1 LRSDDRAAAE
11 TDIVIHGAV
20 DAHLPGILALIGGMA
35 AYDHLVI
42 IGGKSRDAN
51 TTSERGKQKKFRY
64 NYIDSRHSIS
74 PETGFDVVGGL
85 P

>member
-1 LRSDDRAAAE
+1 
-11 TDIVIHGAV
+11 V
-20 DAHLPGILALIGGMA
+20 A

-42 IGGKSRDAN
+42 IGGKCGDAN
-51 TTSERGKQKKFRY
+51 PASERGKQKKFRY

-74 PETGFDVVGGL
+74 PETGFDVIGGL

>member
-1 LRSDDRAAAE
+1 
-11 TDIVIHGAV
+11 
-20 DAHLPGILALIGGMA
+20 MA
-35 AYDHLVI
+35 ANDHLVI
-42 IGGKSRDAN
+42 IGGKCRGAN
-51 TTSERGKQKKFRY
+51 TTSQRGKQKKFRY

>member
-1 LRSDDRAAAE
+1 
-11 TDIVIHGAV
+11 
-20 DAHLPGILALIGGMA
+20 MA

-42 IGGKSRDAN
+42 IGGKCGGAN
-51 TTSERGKQKKFRY
+51 TASQCGKQKKFRY

-74 PETGFDVVGGL
+74 PETGFDIVGGL